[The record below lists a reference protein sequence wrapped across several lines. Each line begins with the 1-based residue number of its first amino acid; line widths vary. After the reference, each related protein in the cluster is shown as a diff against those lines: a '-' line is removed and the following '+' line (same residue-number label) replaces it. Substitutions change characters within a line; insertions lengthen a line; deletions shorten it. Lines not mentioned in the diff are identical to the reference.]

1 MLMLSR
7 SVEKAIIIG
16 DEIRIVVTRVKR
28 NQVYLGIEAPLEVAV
43 HRSEI
48 YDRIQDEK
56 SSDSDVELEIDDD
69 NYDFDDGEL

>member
-7 SVEKAIIIG
+7 TVGKAIIIG
-16 DEIRIVVTRVKR
+16 DDIRVVVTRVKR
-28 NQVYLGIEAPLEVAV
+28 NQVYLGIEAPKEVAV

-56 SSDSDVELEIDDD
+56 NGESDVKLEIDDD
-69 NYDFDDGEL
+69 NYDFDDEEL

>member
-7 SVEKAIIIG
+7 TVGKAIIIG
-16 DEIRIVVTRVKR
+16 DDIRVIVTRIKR

-56 SSDSDVELEIDDD
+56 NGESDVKLEIDDD
-69 NYDFDDGEL
+69 NYDFDDEEL